1 MPAGGAMTEPLK
13 PLKPGDTITD
23 PETGEQLKVITKTR
37 PDTWMD
43 KLCRELGIVM
53 NEVEPPKGFIR
64 VIFPRTP
71 DQDSQNK

>member
-1 MPAGGAMTEPLK
+1 MTEPLE

-23 PETGEQLKVITKTR
+23 PETGEQLKVIKKTR

-53 NEVEPPKGFIR
+53 NEVEPPKNFVR
-64 VIFPRTP
+64 VIIPSNNT
-71 DQDSQNK
+71 QDK